1 MSIGMM
7 DKEYLYLLIHEN
19 IYLVDESKS
28 ELIPKEQKG
37 EEQKSPLKTIKSVSD
52 EVKVAKDNAYELAD
66 IPEEKQKRPGG
77 QVVSIAI
84 FHESS
89 DRSDLELL
97 QKIIEACK
105 LSNDQ
110 YQVFAN
116 GFNKEVSFEKALVF
130 VSKAKIFYQVIPYQN
145 SHILCSKPLNQIAGN
160 PQEKAML
167 WKALQGFISL

>member
-1 MSIGMM
+1 MM
-7 DKEYLYLLIHEN
+7 DKEYLYLLIHED
-19 IYLVDESKS
+19 IYLVDETKP
-28 ELIPKEQKG
+28 ELIP
-37 EEQKSPLKTIKSVSD
+37 EEQKSPLKKPIEVVPD

-66 IPEEKQKRPGG
+66 IPEEKQKRPEG
-77 QVVSIAI
+77 QVVSFAV

-116 GFNKEVSFEKALVF
+116 GFNKEVKFEKALVF
-130 VSKAKIFYQVIPYQN
+130 ISKAKTFYEVTPYQN
-145 SHILCSKPLNQIAGN
+145 SRILCSKPLNQIAGN

-167 WKALQGFISL
+167 WKALQRFVNL